1 MSNTIIEPADNLESM
16 EPALSRGWIAEK
28 KEFLILAADI
38 AIMLALL
45 RFLPYEPKTNAGL
58 AMLFFIGALWLT
70 EAIHITITA
79 LLVPILAVVLGLMD
93 ISQSLKSFA
102 DPTIF
107 LFFGGFALATALHIQ
122 GIDRFIANRLL
133 SLARGHLGAAAIMLF
148 VATAALS
155 MWISNTATAAMML
168 PLALGI
174 LSNLD
179 AEKEHN
185 TYTFLLLGV
194 AFSASIGGLG
204 TLVGSPPNA
213 ITAAYLGLDFMGWMK
228 FGLPVMIIMMPLMVG
243 VLYLVFRPRLS
254 HRVTVEAHVFK
265 WTPPRVMTVGIFALA
280 ALCWIF
286 SAQISIWLGG
296 VKQFDSVVAIGAA
309 VLIGITG
316 VASWRQIQTNTE
328 WGVLFLFG
336 GGLALSAILKDS
348 GASLVMAQSISQ
360 LLGDG
365 HWFTILFVSATF
377 IIFLTEF
384 SSNTA
389 SAALMVPL
397 FGTVGEALGMPPH
410 LLPLVIGIGASLA
423 FMLPVATPP
432 NAIVFGTG
440 YIRQKEMVKAG
451 FCLVVVS
458 IILLSLLGWFVW
470 Y

>member
-1 MSNTIIEPADNLESM
+1 M